1 MFAPVARRLAVTNA
15 IVIAIVVAIVGA
27 LGFSAVRYRLDQQAR
42 DALAQ
47 RALAAGVG
55 WAPELA
61 SGELKP
67 IAIPPPATPS
77 PSKDR
82 EDSPADDLI
91 ESGDT
96 VLLAYDRTGAL
107 VANPR
112 GLAVA
117 NLPLASSVTEALA
130 GKTTSQRIAPAKGE
144 HFDLY
149 TAPLRDNGAIVG
161 VIQAIQ
167 GSGEHDRAVQLLWLA
182 ILGSAGLGMLLA
194 APAGLYLARRAMR
207 PISHAF
213 EQQRA
218 FVADAAHELR
228 TPLAVLRANAE
239 LIERLPGISRQE
251 LVAEI
256 GGMVGEID
264 EMNRLVNDLLDL
276 ARADAGRLVVDIAP
290 VARRS
295 RRWRRWPKRQ
305 DWRLPAARRSRS
317 SPRSIA
323 NGFSSSCEGWSTTR
337 SATRLRAAASTSSSS
352 GEAAPRSSKCAT
364 RASASGQRI
373 NRTSSAAFTGP
384 TMHAPD
390 RREGPAWACRS
401 PMQSS
406 PPIADASRLRA
417 RRARARRSAFNC
429 RSPDAR
435 LREARQSWQ
444 AR

>member
-290 VARRS
+290 VDLCRAVCETVTS
-295 RRWRRWPKRQ
+295 M
-305 DWRLPAARRSRS
+305 AAL
-317 SPRSIA
+317 A
-323 NGFSSSCEGWSTTR
+323 E
-337 SATRLRAAASTSSSS
+337 
-352 GEAAPRSSKCAT
+352 
-364 RASASGQRI
+364 ASGL
-373 NRTSSAAFTGP
+373 AL
-384 TMHAPD
+384 
-390 RREGPAWACRS
+390 ACRAPEPVVAAVDRERIQQLVRGLVDNAIS
-401 PMQSS
+401 YTAQGGRVDVIIERRGGSAVIEVRDTGVGIRPEDQPHVFRRFYRADHARARSEGGS
-406 PPIADASRLRA
+406 GLGLSIADAIVAAHRGRISLESAPGQGTAIRVQLPLAGRA
-417 RRARARRSAFNC
+417 IA
-429 RSPDAR
+429 
-435 LREARQSWQ
+435 
-444 AR
+444 